1 MIHSTPI
8 ILEPPSMHSGK
19 LPALKIKE
27 PNTLIAYSEDE
38 INDAVFSI
46 NINLVTADRHIG
58 KKMSYLH
65 AVEEGGQY
73 VNKSAWLVNEW
84 VLGHPYGPDILN
96 QHWQTKIFITEGKQP
111 VEIIRTPEIEQGK
124 FGRLRGIQSYRL
136 VISKYTSKTNGDKL

>member
-1 MIHSTPI
+1 
-8 ILEPPSMHSGK
+8 MHTGK

-27 PNTLIAYSEDE
+27 PGTLIAYSEDE
-38 INDAVFSI
+38 ISDAVFSI

-65 AVEEGGQY
+65 AIEEGGHY
-73 VNKSAWLVNEW
+73 VSKSAWLVNEW
-84 VLGHPYGPDILN
+84 VLDHPYGPDILN

-111 VEIIRTPEIEQGK
+111 VEIIRIPGIEQGQ

-136 VISKYTSKTNGDKL
+136 VISKHASKTNGDKL